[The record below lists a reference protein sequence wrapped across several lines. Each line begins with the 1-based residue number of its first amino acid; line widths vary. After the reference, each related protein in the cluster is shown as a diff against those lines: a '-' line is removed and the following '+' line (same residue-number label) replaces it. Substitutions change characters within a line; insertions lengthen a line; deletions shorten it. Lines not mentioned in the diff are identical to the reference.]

1 MVQTGQ
7 NTGTG
12 FGVYGRMVVRVVL
25 CGLAVFGVL
34 SLLAQPIS
42 GVWRGRVQKGRP
54 PFATNFKVEVKIIRY
69 GDSLTGTSYYYGGPQ
84 HYYRYAIR
92 GYLDAQDGS
101 LHWWDDTLLESRAPR
116 TSLLPVNSQ
125 PLAMQADFNCPGAGI
140 MKLDGRAETKR
151 SDPLEVHL
159 DKYEEPLFADGWDE
173 LLANWYYGGAHPD
186 LIAEADAA
194 QRRPPM
200 PAAPSLPPVVVAPPP
215 VVAKAPPVQ
224 PGPVLPAAPP
234 PVAASAPPPVVPP
247 AAPKPV
253 ATPVPPPGATPAP
266 PVAEAPASTKVQP
279 PQPVPPPG
287 IQQHYQ
293 QRRRVVQ
300 STLPLAGD
308 SIELQFFDNAEIDGD
323 SISLFLNGRL
333 LFEHVRL
340 SAQPFTMRLA
350 VADLPA
356 DAELTMV
363 AENLGAIPPN
373 TSFMMAYVNG
383 QRYTARLESTENSSA
398 VIVLRR
404 PPAP

>member
-1 MVQTGQ
+1 MWCWLTFLGMF
-7 NTGTG
+7 T
-12 FGVYGRMVVRVVL
+12 
-25 CGLAVFGVL
+25 L
-34 SLLAQPIS
+34 SAQPIS

-54 PFATNFKVEVKIIRY
+54 PFATQYKVEVKIIRY

-101 LHWWDDTLLESRAPR
+101 LHWWDDTLLESRSPR
-116 TSLLPVNSQ
+116 TSLQPVNSQ
-125 PLAMQADFNCPGAGI
+125 PLAMQVDFNCPGAGM

-159 DKYEEPLFADGWDE
+159 DKYDAPLFADGWDE

-200 PAAPSLPPVVVAPPP
+200 PAAGPAPDLPLVAVALPP
-215 VVAKAPPVQ
+215 VVAKAPP
-224 PGPVLPAAPP
+224 PVRSDPAPPTAPPVVVAAPP
-234 PVAASAPPPVVPP
+234 SVAMPAPPPVV
-247 AAPKPV
+247 
-253 ATPVPPPGATPAP
+253 AP
-266 PVAEAPASTKVQP
+266 PVATAPPAP
-279 PQPVPPPG
+279 PQLVS
-287 IQQHYQ
+287 IQQQYQ

-340 SAQPFTMRLA
+340 SAQPFIVRLA

-383 QRYTARLESTENSSA
+383 QRYTARLESTEQSSA
-398 VIVLRR
+398 VIKMVLAK
-404 PPAP
+404 PSD

>member
-1 MVQTGQ
+1 MAQRGQ

-12 FGVYGRMVVRVVL
+12 FGVYGRMVVRVVF
-25 CGLAVFGVL
+25 CWLALLGMLTL
-34 SLLAQPIS
+34 SAQPIS

-54 PFATNFKVEVKIIRY
+54 PFATQYKVEVKIIRY

-101 LHWWDDTLLESRAPR
+101 LHWWDDTLLESRSPR
-116 TSLLPVNSQ
+116 TSLQPVNIQ

-159 DKYEEPLFADGWDE
+159 DKYEDPLFADGWDE

-200 PAAPSLPPVVVAPPP
+200 PAVGPAPNLPPVVVAPPP
-215 VVAKAPPVQ
+215 VVAKAPP
-224 PGPVLPAAPP
+224 PVRSDPVPPPVSTPSAPPVVVAAPP
-234 PVAASAPPPVVPP
+234 PVAVSAPPPVV
-247 AAPKPV
+247 
-253 ATPVPPPGATPAP
+253 AP
-266 PVAEAPASTKVQP
+266 PVASAPPALP
-279 PQPVPPPG
+279 LPVS
-287 IQQHYQ
+287 IQQQYQ

-300 STLPLAGD
+300 STLPVAGD

-404 PPAP
+404 PSRP

>member
-1 MVQTGQ
+1 MPRQVASFLAQPGQ

-12 FGVYGRMVVRVVL
+12 FGVYGRMVVRVIL
-25 CGLAVFGVL
+25 CWLAFFGMLTL
-34 SLLAQPIS
+34 SAQPIS

-54 PFATNFKVEVKIIRY
+54 PFATQYKVEVKIIRH

-101 LHWWDDTLLESRAPR
+101 LHWWDDTLLESRSPR
-116 TSLLPVNSQ
+116 TSLQPVNSQ

-159 DKYEEPLFADGWDE
+159 DKYEDPLFADGWDE

-200 PAAPSLPPVVVAPPP
+200 PAAGPAPSLPPVVVAPPP
-215 VVAKAPPVQ
+215 VVAQAPPV
-224 PGPVLPAAPP
+224 PSGPASPPVVAPAPP
-234 PVAASAPPPVVPP
+234 PAPVPTTPPPE
-247 AAPKPV
+247 
-253 ATPVPPPGATPAP
+253 AP
-266 PVAEAPASTKVQP
+266 PVAKAS
-279 PQPVPPPG
+279 PPPPAPPPS

-300 STLPLAGD
+300 STLPVAGD

-404 PPAP
+404 PSRP